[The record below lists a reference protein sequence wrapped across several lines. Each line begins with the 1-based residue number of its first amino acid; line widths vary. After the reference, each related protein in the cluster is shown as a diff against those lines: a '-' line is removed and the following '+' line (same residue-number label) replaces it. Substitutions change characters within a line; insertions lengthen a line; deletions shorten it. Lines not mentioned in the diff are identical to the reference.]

1 MESTVYTDYD
11 LPSYNIKAVAQMVGL
26 LPVTLRAWER
36 RYGLPSPSRG
46 GQGYRLYSE
55 HDLQTLRWLKQQ
67 LESGMNIGQAAQRLH
82 QLLEAK
88 KDPTSAEFIHNEHSL
103 TMTNLQSQL
112 ESSLRS
118 FNSSTAAEAL
128 HQALNT
134 YVLED
139 VFSNLI
145 EPILIKVGEEW
156 HRGEISVAE
165 EHFATEF
172 FQEQLLSILS
182 GTVKP
187 FRSGTI
193 LAGCMPGEQHQIGL
207 IMLVILLRMRGWN
220 VIYMGPN
227 LLLDRLDEVIQ
238 NLNPRLILFSATLPE
253 TAARV
258 NDLVEV
264 MKKIDKPSSTIL
276 LGGQGF
282 KDLSG
287 KMHIPH
293 PIMSG
298 TRAEMINTMEKLIE
312 QNNKH

>member
-1 MESTVYTDYD
+1 MESKVYTDYD

-67 LESGMNIGQAAQRLH
+67 LETGMNIGQAAQRLH
-82 QLLEAK
+82 LLLETN
-88 KDPTSAEFIHNEHSL
+88 KDPTSSEFIHNENSI
-103 TMTNLQSQL
+103 TMSNLQSQL
-112 ESSLRS
+112 ESNLRS

-128 HQALNT
+128 RQALNT

-139 VFSNLI
+139 VFTNLI
-145 EPILIKVGEEW
+145 EPILVKIGEEW
-156 HRGEISVAE
+156 HSGQISVAE

-182 GTVKP
+182 GAVKP

-220 VIYMGPN
+220 VIFMGPN
-227 LLLDRLDEVIQ
+227 LHLDRLDEIVRS
-238 NLNPRLILFSATLPE
+238 LNPRLILFSATLPE
-253 TAARV
+253 TASRV
-258 NDLVEV
+258 NELVEV
-264 MKKIDKPSSTIL
+264 MKTIDKPSTNIL

-293 PIMSG
+293 PIMTG
-298 TRAEMINTMEKLIE
+298 TRTEMINTMEKLIE
-312 QNNKH
+312 QNITH